1 MPNTKITELAKSV
14 ELCRGLGTSDIER
27 LVFRLNGVKKT
38 YEKGE
43 VMVHAGMPAD
53 RLMAV
58 VSGHLHVYQ
67 RVMDDREVLVREIG
81 AGTVL
86 GLWLLNVP
94 EIQNWP
100 ATVVASEP
108 CVTISLDMARVRRFL
123 ESNDPCVARVAVNAA
138 KVLSRELFSVW
149 RKLSVMSE
157 QNLVDR
163 IHMYLSELHHEAGNS
178 GEVVLP
184 FNRERM
190 AEYFGVTRPA
200 LSRALGQMRDRGLIA
215 WRKNIFKIRF

>member
-1 MPNTKITELAKSV
+1 MATVSITELARSL
-14 ELCRGLGTSDIER
+14 ELCRGLDAGEIER
-27 LVFRLNGVKKT
+27 LLFRLNGVKKT

-53 RLMAV
+53 RMMAV
-58 VSGHLHVYQ
+58 AYGHLHVYQ

-94 EIQNWP
+94 EIRNWP
-100 ATVVASEP
+100 ATVVAAER
-108 CVTISLDMARVRRFL
+108 CVTISLDMARVRRFM
-123 ESNDPCVARVAVNAA
+123 ESGERDVAKFAVNASRI
-138 KVLSRELFSVW
+138 LSRELFSVW
-149 RKLSVMSE
+149 RKLAVMSE

-163 IHMYLSELHHEAGNS
+163 IHMYLSELHHESGDR

-200 LSRALGQMRDRGLIA
+200 LSRALGQMRDRGLLT
-215 WRKNIFKIRF
+215 WRKNVFRLKF